1 MSQHDFFLTN
11 YTLIKLCRD
20 RSLIQEKRF
29 YYIMYNELQL
39 VKNSRFLK
47 SSLVV
52 FWGAGFIHFFP
63 YHKLTPLKN
72 PKWNDHRSDF
82 ISSEMEGFQGGEVTI
97 LAPKSFFEQRQSRET
112 V

>member
-52 FWGAGFIHFFP
+52 LGGWVYSFLSLSQID
-63 YHKLTPLKN
+63 PLEK
-72 PKWNDHRSDF
+72 P
-82 ISSEMEGFQGGEVTI
+82 EME
-97 LAPKSFFEQRQSRET
+97 
-112 V
+112 